1 MTLCTFT
8 YTADIVEIVWDKDEA
23 TCVFVLADPSERC
36 PFVQIA
42 SSQWTS
48 EDEG

>member
-1 MTLCTFT
+1 MTLCTFI
-8 YTADIVEIVWDKDEA
+8 YTADIVEIVWDKGEE
-23 TCVFVLADPSERC
+23 TCILVLADPSEWC
-36 PFVQIA
+36 HFVQIA